1 MLLTY
6 KGDNY
11 MYKNY
16 INDLVNDS
24 FKLIIQDIEENSE
37 TEIEMEEKIN
47 RIIENMEDISKRVLN
62 LLLIIWLKI

>member
-47 RIIENMEDISKRVLN
+47 RIIENM
-62 LLLIIWLKI
+62 

>member
-37 TEIEMEEKIN
+37 TEIWKIYP
-47 RIIENMEDISKRVLN
+47 KRVLN